1 MDKNVSRPKN
11 EDIGE
16 PLREKRVA
24 VMMSIEDYEKL
35 KSAAQRMGVGV
46 STYMRIKALEAAE

>member
-1 MDKNVSRPKN
+1 MSRPKN

-24 VMMSIEDYEKL
+24 VMMSNEDYEKL
-35 KSAAQRMGVGV
+35 KSAAQKMGVGV
-46 STYMRIKALEAAE
+46 STYMRVKALEAAQ

>member
-1 MDKNVSRPKN
+1 MSRPKN

-24 VMMSIEDYEKL
+24 VMMSIEDYEIL
-35 KSAAQRMGVGV
+35 KSAAQKMGVGV
-46 STYMRIKALEAAE
+46 STYMRVKSLEASQ